1 MRRLL
6 KLQRSCDRLPAQDS
20 KRSALERR
28 RAFTLIE
35 IMVVIGIMGILLA
48 LGVPLVYNV
57 RHRAPMVQA
66 LRDVQEV
73 LSNARARSILQGRE
87 VDVLFFPKERRL
99 EVAAAVGMTNA
110 APVVDGAGNPVA
122 VNAAP
127 VASGSGLS
135 AQISD
140 RVAIDML
147 DINLTEYKDA
157 ERARVRFNP
166 NGTCD
171 EMTLILRSEK
181 NEQEGISLEITT
193 GLASVLNQ
201 EDLQNLRSGK
211 L

>member
-1 MRRLL
+1 MLF
-6 KLQRSCDRLPAQDS
+6 RS
-20 KRSALERR
+20 
-28 RAFTLIE
+28 
-35 IMVVIGIMGILLA
+35 
-48 LGVPLVYNV
+48 
-57 RHRAPMVQA
+57 
-66 LRDVQEV
+66 
-73 LSNARARSILQGRE
+73 
-87 VDVLFFPKERRL
+87 KERRL

-122 VNAAP
+122 INAAP

-140 RVAIDML
+140 RVSIDML

-201 EDLQNLRSGK
+201 EDLQSLRSGK

>member
-20 KRSALERR
+20 KRSALEGRG
-28 RAFTLIE
+28 AFTLIE

-110 APVVDGAGNPVA
+110 APVVDGADNPVA